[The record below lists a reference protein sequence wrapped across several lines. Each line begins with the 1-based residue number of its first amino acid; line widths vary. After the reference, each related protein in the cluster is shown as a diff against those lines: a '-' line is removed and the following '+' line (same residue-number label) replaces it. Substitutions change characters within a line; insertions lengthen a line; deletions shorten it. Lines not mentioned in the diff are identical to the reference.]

1 MTSEMIARAWKDP
14 SFRAQLT
21 AAERRALPANPA
33 GQAELASGDLQESP
47 CITSPVCTLYGPR
60 CNLA

>member
-1 MTSEMIARAWKDP
+1 MSPEMIARAWKDP

-21 AAERRALPANPA
+21 AAQRRALPTNPA
-33 GQAELASGDLQESP
+33 GQAELATRDLQESP

-60 CNLA
+60 CL